1 MASKELNE
9 LRSLVLSRQ
18 SDVTR
23 KINNYSNKGV
33 NLTGTNFDP
42 RANAERVAR
51 MTRKQL
57 NELNKG
63 LNSFMSRSNQFV
75 GDFKGAPI
83 HISVWREF
91 KKTEARYNKRLADSY
106 GGIKD
111 IMITPMGKTVDTRL
125 KEITPNFPHMKDSAV
140 NAPYEPSD
148 IKPTQI
154 AGKNGMAQMIGHLAK
169 KADKG
174 YSQKELIRAKVEF
187 EQMIEIID
195 NDEIKTKFKELTD
208 QQAHLLWH
216 YTNFAS
222 RLSVM
227 YETKARLK
235 RAKKGLSA
243 DSSKFDQ
250 SSKGALKLLDWA
262 KNVSI
267 PKNGE

>member
-18 SDVTR
+18 ADVTR
-23 KINNYSNKGV
+23 KIDRYSTKGV
-33 NLTGTNFDP
+33 ILTGSNFDP
-42 RANAERVAR
+42 RANEERVSR

-57 NELNKG
+57 NELNKN

-91 KKTEARYNKRLADSY
+91 KKTEARYNKRLAESY
-106 GGIKD
+106 GNIKD
-111 IMITPMGKTVDTRL
+111 IFIAPMNKTVDTRL

-140 NAPYEPSD
+140 NAPYEPSN
-148 IKPTQI
+148 IEPGQI
-154 AGKNGMAQMIGHLAK
+154 AGKNGMANMIAHLAK

-174 YSQKELIRAKVEF
+174 YSQKELNRAKVEF
-187 EQMIEIID
+187 QQMIDIID
-195 NDEIKTKFKELTD
+195 NNEIKTMFKALTD

-235 RAKKGLSA
+235 RAKKSLSA

-250 SSKGALKLLDWA
+250 SSKGAVRLLEWV
-262 KNVSI
+262 KTVRI
-267 PKNGE
+267 GE